1 MAETAELPVVLHNRE
16 ASVDLIPLMRS
27 WQAGLSRSGSPLA
40 RRPGVFHSFSGTLE
54 EASQVIKSEFLVGIT
69 GPVTFKNARELQ
81 AVVAALPLEALLI
94 ETDAP
99 FLSPHPFRGKRNE
112 PARVQLVAEKIA
124 ALKGVPV
131 EIVIQRTAENADRLF
146 NWGL

>member
-1 MAETAELPVVLHNRE
+1 MIE
-16 ASVDLIPLMRS
+16 SD
-27 WQAGLSRSGSPLA
+27 
-40 RRPGVFHSFSGTLE
+40 FF
-54 EASQVIKSEFLVGIT
+54 VGIT

-81 AVVAALPLEALLI
+81 EVVAALPLESILI

-124 ALKGVPV
+124 ALKGIPV
-131 EIVIQRTAENADRLF
+131 DIVIQRTAENADRLF
-146 NWGL
+146 NWGFENG